1 MNWIET
7 IIVAIV
13 EGLTEFLPV
22 SSTGH
27 MIITQNLLGVPQGD
41 PFVHAFTFIIQFGAI
56 LSVVCL
62 YWKRFFQFDHTP
74 APEGSNEIYTA
85 GKRLYRD
92 PDNKMVAGVLSGFA
106 AYTKTDPLLWRLGMV
121 ILTFLFGS
129 GLLIYLVLAI
139 TMPTIGRPSWL
150 RRMRHKYYFY
160 WLLFVGVL
168 PAVVIGLLA
177 KKSGL
182 LDWLLDSVEV
192 VAVMLV
198 VGGIFMLYCD
208 KLFNKGSDENRVN
221 EPRAFKIGL
230 FQCISVI
237 PGVSRSMAT
246 IVGGMTQ
253 GLTRK
258 RAAEFSFFLAVPTM
272 AGATLLDLLDLLKGD
287 TSWATTHN
295 ITMLILGCVVAFIV
309 ALLAMKWFVNFLTK
323 YGFKAFGYYR
333 IVVGTIIIVLLL
345 TGHSLVMVD

>member
-7 IIVAIV
+7 IIIAIV

-27 MIITQNLLGVPQGD
+27 MIITQNLLGIPQGD

-62 YWKRFFQFDHTP
+62 YWKRFFKFDNTP
-74 APEGSNEIYTA
+74 APEGS
-85 GKRLYRD
+85 
-92 PDNKMVAGVLSGFA
+92 
-106 AYTKTDPLLWRLGMV
+106 
-121 ILTFLFGS
+121 
-129 GLLIYLVLAI
+129 
-139 TMPTIGRPSWL
+139 SWFQ
-150 RRMRHKYYFY
+150 RMKHRYYFY
-160 WLLFVGVL
+160 WLLIVGVL
-168 PAVVIGLLA
+168 PAVIIGLLA
-177 KKSGL
+177 KKSGV

-198 VGGIFMLYCD
+198 VGGIFMLFCD
-208 KLFNKGSDENRVN
+208 KLFNKGSESTPLN
-221 EPRAFKIGL
+221 EKRAFNIGL
-230 FQCISVI
+230 YQCISVI

-287 TSWATTHN
+287 TTWATSHN
-295 ITMLILGCVVAFIV
+295 ITMLVLGCAVAFVV
-309 ALLAMKWFVNFLTK
+309 ALLAMKWFVSFLPK
-323 YGFKAFGYYR
+323 YGFKAFGIYR
-333 IVVGTIIIVLLL
+333 IIVGSIIIILLL
-345 TGHSLVMVD
+345 TGHSLAMVD

>member
-7 IIVAIV
+7 VIIAIV

-27 MIITQNLLGVPQGD
+27 MIITQNLLGIEQGD

-62 YWKRFFQFDHTP
+62 YWKRFFRFDNTP
-74 APEGSNEIYTA
+74 APEGS
-85 GKRLYRD
+85 
-92 PDNKMVAGVLSGFA
+92 S
-106 AYTKTDPLLWRLGMV
+106 
-121 ILTFLFGS
+121 LFGR
-129 GLLIYLVLAI
+129 LK
-139 TMPTIGRPSWL
+139 
-150 RRMRHKYYFY
+150 HKYRFY
-160 WLLFVGVL
+160 WLLFVGVV

-208 KLFNKGSDENRVN
+208 RLFNKGKESDQVDER
-221 EPRAFKIGL
+221 RAFKIGL
-230 FQCISVI
+230 YQCISVI

-253 GLTRK
+253 GLTRE

-272 AGATLLDLLDLLKGD
+272 AGATVLDLLDLLKGD

-309 ALLAMKWFVNFLTK
+309 ALLAMKWFVGFLTK

-345 TGHSLVMVD
+345 TGHSLAMVD